1 MTSDARTEWR
11 NAWPIPFAGAICYA
25 IASIYFYSMGMFIAP
40 IEKEL
45 GWSRAQISS
54 AFVIL
59 SAVGVFANPLMGRVL
74 DRYGSRRVALFGMSV
89 HCAAFSAM
97 SLVESLWMWWFLWGL
112 AAVGGAAVS
121 AMVWVAATVSRF
133 DKARGLALAITL
145 CGAGIGASAA
155 PLLASGFIADYG
167 WRGAYARLGAGM
179 AAVALPLILL
189 LFYDACDL
197 RRRSGEPV
205 HAPAQ
210 RALVGGSSY
219 LEALWSMQFI
229 KLALSTLLLSVPMFA
244 ISANLIPI
252 LASLGIDNVV
262 AASAAAAFGMGSLA
276 GRAGTGLL
284 LDRVNPT
291 ILGAVIFAL
300 PIAGLVLLMSGA
312 AIAPAVII
320 GAATLGLA
328 LGGEIDIVAY
338 LTSRYMAETEF
349 ASLFGIIVTMQI
361 LALGIGPFAVNYGF
375 DLTGS
380 YSSFLVAALPCFALA
395 SMMILSLG
403 KPRITVGQPAEAA

>member
-1 MTSDARTEWR
+1 MTSGARVEWLHG
-11 NAWPIPFAGAICYA
+11 WPIPFIGAVCYA
-25 IASIYFYSMGMFIAP
+25 VASIYFYSMGTFIAP

-54 AFVIL
+54 GFVIL

-74 DRYGSRRVALFGMSV
+74 DRYGARRVALFGMSV
-89 HCAAFSAM
+89 HCAALSAL

-145 CGAGIGASAA
+145 CGAGLGAAAA
-155 PLLASGFIADYG
+155 PLLTNEFVAQYG
-167 WRGAYARLGAGM
+167 WRGAYLRLGAGM
-179 AAVALPLILL
+179 AAITLPLILL
-189 LFYDACDL
+189 SFYDASDL
-197 RRRSGEPV
+197 RRKRVETV
-205 HAPAQ
+205 HASAQ
-210 RALVGGSSY
+210 RASSGGSSY
-219 LEALWSMQFI
+219 LEAMRSTQFI

-252 LASLGIDNVV
+252 LASFGIDKLV

-300 PIAGLVLLMSGA
+300 PIGGLILVMSSA
-312 AIAPAVII
+312 AIAPAVIAGSAI
-320 GAATLGLA
+320 LGLA

-338 LTSRYMAETEF
+338 LTSRYMAASEF

-361 LALGIGPFAVNYGF
+361 LALGIGPFLVNYIF
-375 DLTGS
+375 DLTGA
-380 YSSFLVAALPCFALA
+380 YSGFLFAALPCFALA
-395 SMMILSLG
+395 SMMLL
-403 KPRITVGQPAEAA
+403 TLGQPRTTASQLVEAA